1 MSTDLIRRYYEAF
14 NAGDRVGMLGCAAE
28 GIEHR
33 TNQGPV
39 RHGRG
44 EFAAF
49 NAKMQRCYRER
60 VRDLVVFEGDAPGR
74 FAAEFTVHGTYREND
89 PALGEGFTPA
99 RGQSYELP
107 AGAFFDVD
115 EGRIARISTFY
126 NLEDWKR
133 QVA

>member
-1 MSTDLIRRYYEAF
+1 MSTDLIRSYYDAF
-14 NAGDRVGMLGCAAE
+14 NAGDRVAMLGCVGE
-28 GIEHR
+28 GLEHR

-39 RHGRG
+39 RRGRG

-49 NAKMQRCYRER
+49 NAKMQRCYSER
-60 VRDLVVFEGDAPGR
+60 VRDLVLFEGDAPGR
-74 FAAEFTVHGTYREND
+74 YAAEFTVHGTYREDD
-89 PALGEGFTPA
+89 PALGEGFSAA

-107 AGAFFDVD
+107 AGAFFEVED
-115 EGRIARISTFY
+115 GRITRISTFY